1 MTCSTSRRRRTR
13 RRFRLSYRVS
23 RIALAAS
30 VTAAACHHPPPPPPA
45 PLPALSDSGAAALAW
60 VESHVSPIVLHD
72 STPSAE
78 ERRGI
83 FALASGARILGL
95 SELTEGTA
103 EFPEVVRRT
112 LVTLAD
118 SGFKAVAVQAPMPE
132 ALEIDRYVR
141 GGTGDLRRL
150 LRALG
155 SWRFETREMMA
166 FVSALREWNH
176 AHPDR
181 QIDFYG
187 FEIPTAELAVRT
199 IVTLPDSVIDA
210 ALRGW
215 LTRNYGCV
223 AENESAHF
231 GLEGRA
237 ADSSFWNACAPATR
251 AAVDSVVA
259 ARARAKSPSAASE
272 LGYAEQM
279 ARLIQHHVSVGLRHL
294 PRQEGNAEHVMYLAN
309 LFGPQGR
316 IVLWGGDVEMGRLT
330 LERTTIQTGVPLEK
344 RLSAAYRAAAFAVGG
359 GMIRARVPSV
369 SNRASSGRG
378 SGEPGFSDTRVARP
392 TQDSYEDVL
401 NRVPASSGGGEAFWL
416 DARNLPSDK
425 AGGWL
430 RGPRQMRLITE
441 VYSPVLPG
449 AFETTVELPTNFDAI
464 VFVKTPTPAHQ

>member
-1 MTCSTSRRRRTR
+1 MTRTTSRRSG
-13 RRFRLSYRVS
+13 FPMLYRVS
-23 RIALAAS
+23 QLALAAS
-30 VTAAACHHPPPPPPA
+30 LAAAACSHPPPPPPA
-45 PLPALSDSGAAALAW
+45 PPPALSDSATAALAW
-60 VESHVSPIVLHD
+60 VESHAAPIALHD
-72 STPSAE
+72 STPSAD
-78 ERRGI
+78 ERRGVAAI
-83 FALASGARILGL
+83 ASGARILGL

-112 LVTLAD
+112 LVALSD

-141 GGTGDLRRL
+141 GGPGNPNDVRRL

-155 SWRFETREMMA
+155 SWRFDTREMVA
-166 FVSALREWNH
+166 FVNALRDWNH
-176 AHPDR
+176 SHSDK

-199 IVTLPDSVIDA
+199 IVTLPDSVIDVA
-210 ALRGW
+210 TRGW
-215 LTRNYGCV
+215 LTRSYACV

-251 AAVDSVVA
+251 AALDSVVA
-259 ARARAKSPSAASE
+259 ARARAKSAGAAAQ
-272 LGYAEQM
+272 LAYAEEM
-279 ARLIQHHVSVGLRHL
+279 ARLIQHHVAVGLRHL

-330 LERTTIQTGVPLEK
+330 LERTTVQTGVPLGQ
-344 RLSAAYRAAAFAVGG
+344 RLTAAYRPVAFAVGG
-359 GMIRARVPSV
+359 GMLRARVPSV
-369 SNRASSGRG
+369 NRGSGGRG

-392 TQDSYEDVL
+392 TPNSYEDVL
-401 NRVPASSGGGEAFWL
+401 NRAPSPSGDAFWL

-430 RGPRQMRLITE
+430 RGPRQMRLINE
-441 VYSPVLPG
+441 LYSPVLPG
-449 AFETTVELPTNFDAI
+449 AFETTIELPTNFDAI
-464 VFVKTPTPAHQ
+464 VFVRTPTPVHQ